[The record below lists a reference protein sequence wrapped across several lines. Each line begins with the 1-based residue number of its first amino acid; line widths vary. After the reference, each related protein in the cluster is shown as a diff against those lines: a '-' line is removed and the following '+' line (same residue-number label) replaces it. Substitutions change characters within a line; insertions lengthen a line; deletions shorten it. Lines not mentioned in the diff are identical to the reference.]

1 MLYTLSQAQ
10 QSEEELTAIFS
21 RLTEQDAV
29 ILWQN
34 GVLQAVKNHDFF
46 AKYPQVFVLETDL
59 NARGLSTDLATISLE
74 QLVDISERFYPQ
86 IAL

>member
-10 QSEEELTAIFS
+10 HSEEELTAIFS
-21 RLTEQDAV
+21 RLTDQDAV

-34 GVLQAVKNHDFF
+34 GVLQSVKNHDFF

-59 NARGLSTDLATISLE
+59 NARGLSTDLTTISLE

>member
-10 QSEEELTAIFS
+10 HSEEELTAIFS

-29 ILWQN
+29 VLWQN

-59 NARGLSTDLATISLE
+59 NARGVSTDLATISLE

>member
-34 GVLQAVKNHDFF
+34 GVLQAVKNYDFF
-46 AKYPQVFVLETDL
+46 AQYPQVFVLESDL

>member
-10 QSEEELTAIFS
+10 HSEEELTAIFS

-34 GVLQAVKNHDFF
+34 GVLQAVKNYDFF

-59 NARGLSTDLATISLE
+59 DARGLSTDLATISLE